1 MRVDVTS
8 TVGVGHRTIKFNWYY
23 GERNL
28 DKLLLDGG
36 GTRQTGDSYAV
47 RKCGFTR
54 KASW

>member
-36 GTRQTGDSYAV
+36 GTCQTGDSYAV